1 MKKLVYVGKI
11 EKILALLKI
20 DKLFQGD
27 KKLTLKEYLDKYGN
41 LAYYEKIVRWYD
53 DTIQNN
59 IHKYI

>member
-11 EKILALLKI
+11 EKILALLTI

-41 LAYYEKIVRWYD
+41 LAYYEKVR
-53 DTIQNN
+53 
-59 IHKYI
+59 